1 MININYKSYFQ
12 ALAISLLSVILAAC
26 GAESA
31 DTSSNIT
38 SRSQYETAQVSLTVS
53 SANKYSAQFASEDIS
68 SINIRINNDADTVE
82 VLTLTRD
89 NPQVSIALLPG
100 SYQLTADLLDEE
112 GNVLATG
119 TVELSNLQGGERYSA
134 NIPLSS
140 IPAAVINANLD
151 SINVDTQERL
161 LLDPNT
167 LVDSEF
173 EISLNAQTSDED
185 IISYEWDIVKQSTHE
200 GTSVEFRNTDGSS
213 TLVASDENTTLIYTP
228 SYNLDLNSV
237 IEDTF
242 TVRLTV
248 NNDDGESSSSEM
260 TFTILYVQ
268 EVPDNELPVAKIN
281 ITSLDSVLGTAEI
294 DGTESYDSDGNI
306 VDYAWEIASQSE
318 TITALTLTNESTD
331 SPTLNWTG
339 EETGNIKL
347 SLTVTDNDGATS
359 TKSSTIII
367 NSVPVATI
375 ITNFDD
381 VVIDEQDRLLLN
393 PNLMLENELG
403 FQLVPDSS
411 DESIVSYNWEVVTQS
426 LITNTSV
433 EFNTNTNNGNGN
445 NNGSLTTSGLL
456 AKVNYFYS
464 SAVNLSAGVEDTF
477 TIRLT
482 VANQYGESSFT
493 EETFTVLYTQDNQP
507 PIAIIEV
514 PAGVDTQAGETFVDG
529 GASSDPEGAISS
541 FSWDVTATTGDLIV
555 SLNDSASS
563 MPTLSWTAGQLGN
576 IELALTVTDSDGI
589 DTTTSTTI
597 AIGQTPTADF
607 SWYVFAVDLVNDGLP
622 FDATDSTDP
631 GGEALTYTWA
641 LSGTDAVNFSMINY
655 GDGTANLF
663 WLLEEVDPKNSE
675 VTVTLTAT
683 NESTLSDTYSVD
695 FKIK

>member
-12 ALAISLLSVILAAC
+12 AVVLSLLSMILAAC

-38 SRSQYETAQVSLTVS
+38 SRSQYETAQLSLTVS
-53 SANKYSAQFASEDIS
+53 SANKYSAQFATEDIS
-68 SINIRINNDADTVE
+68 SINIRIDNGPDTVE

-89 NPQVSIALLPG
+89 TPQVSIALSPG
-100 SYQLTADLLDEE
+100 SYQLTANLLDEA
-112 GNVLATG
+112 GNILATG

-167 LVDSEF
+167 LVDPEF
-173 EISLNAQTSDED
+173 KISLNAQTSDAD
-185 IISYEWDIVKQSTHE
+185 IISYEWDIIKQSTQE
-200 GTSVEFRNTDGSS
+200 GTSVEFEIADGSS
-213 TLVASDENTTLIYTP
+213 TLTASGENTTVIYAP
-228 SYNLDLNSV
+228 SYTLDLTAG

-260 TFTILYVQ
+260 TFTVLYIQ
-268 EVPDNELPVAKIN
+268 ENELPVAKIN
-281 ITSLDSVLGTAEI
+281 ITSLDSVLGIAEI
-294 DGTESYDSDGNI
+294 DGTESYDTDGSI
-306 VDYAWEIASQSE
+306 DGYAWEITSQSE
-318 TITALTLTNESTD
+318 TITALTLTNESTA
-331 SPTLNWTG
+331 SPSLNWTG
-339 EETGNIKL
+339 EESGNIKL
-347 SLTVTDNDGATS
+347 TLTVTDNDGATS

-367 NSVPVATI
+367 NPVPVATI
-375 ITNFDD
+375 ITHYDD
-381 VVIDEQDRLLLN
+381 VVVDEQNRILLN
-393 PNLMLENELG
+393 PSLLLEDELA
-403 FQLVPDSS
+403 FQLAPDSS
-411 DESIVSYNWEVVTQS
+411 DESIVSYSWEVVEQS
-426 LITNTSV
+426 LVTNTSV
-433 EFNTNTNNGNGN
+433 EFNTNTNNGNGNGN

-464 SAVNLSAGVEDTF
+464 TAVNLSAGVEDTF

-482 VANQYGESSFT
+482 VANQYGETSFA
-493 EETFTVLYTQDNQP
+493 EKTFTVLYTQDNQP
-507 PIAIIEV
+507 PIAIIES
-514 PAGVDTQAGETFVDG
+514 PTGIDTQAGSTFVDG

-541 FSWDVTATTGDLIV
+541 FFWQISSTTGDLTA

-563 MPTLSWTAGQLGN
+563 MPTLSWTSGQLGT
-576 IELALTVTDSDGI
+576 IELALTVTDSNDVA
-589 DTTTSTTI
+589 TTTSTTI
-597 AIGQTPTADF
+597 AVSQTPTAEY

-631 GGEALTYTWA
+631 GGETLTYTWD
-641 LSGTDAVNFSMINY
+641 LSGTDAINFTMINY

-663 WLLEEVDPKNSE
+663 WLLEEEDPKNSQ

-683 NESTLSDTYSVD
+683 NESGLSDTYIVE
-695 FKIK
+695 FTIK